1 MTTTDLIKKAKA
13 VYVHVDGK
21 NSMHCVN
28 ITKKEALHLVK
39 TSGGDFKTTVE
50 DGYLYFSKAD

>member
-1 MTTTDLIKKAKA
+1 MKTANLIKKAKA

-28 ITKKEALHLVK
+28 ITKKEARHLVK
-39 TSGGDFKTTVE
+39 TSDGDFQATVE
-50 DGYLYFSKAD
+50 DGYLYFGKSA